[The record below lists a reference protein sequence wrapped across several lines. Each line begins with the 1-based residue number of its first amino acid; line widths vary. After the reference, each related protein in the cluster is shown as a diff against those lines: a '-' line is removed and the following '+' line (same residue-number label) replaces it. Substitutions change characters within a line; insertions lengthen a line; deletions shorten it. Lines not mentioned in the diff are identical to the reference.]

1 MSENQSDLNP
11 PPADSTEETTEVI
24 RPIVTPEPPPPPL
37 QPPSAAV
44 PPAPVPPLTPI
55 RRPGPPIGTIIL
67 GAILILVGL
76 GWLLQTTDVV
86 DFSLGIVLP
95 GALMLIGLGLIASAR
110 TGTHGGLIALGIIL
124 TVLLAA
130 ASFVNV
136 PLKGSVGDFTAN
148 PTSIQDV
155 KSEYDLIAGQQTID
169 LRDVA
174 FPSGETT
181 IKVRHGMG
189 QVNIWLP
196 RDVGAQVLW
205 KITAGEADVLGRT
218 QNGGFLDDQTST
230 TNYASAPTR
239 VRFDVELG
247 LGQIEVQQ

>member
-1 MSENQSDLNP
+1 MSENENDLRPSPSD
-11 PPADSTEETTEVI
+11 ATEETTEVI
-24 RPIVTPEPPPPPL
+24 RPIMPPESPPPPP
-37 QPPSAAV
+37 PPSPASV
-44 PPAPVPPLTPI
+44 PPAPVPPLAPI
-55 RRPGPPIGTIIL
+55 RRPGLPIGTIIL
-67 GAILILVGL
+67 GAILILVGV
-76 GWLLQTTDVV
+76 GWLLQTTDVL

-124 TVLLAA
+124 TALLAA

-136 PLKGSVGDFTAN
+136 PLKGSIGDFTAN

-155 KSEYDLIAGQQTID
+155 KSEYDLISGQKTID
-169 LRDVA
+169 LRDVT

-196 RDVGAQVLW
+196 RDVGAQVSW

-230 TNYASAPTR
+230 SGYGNAGSR
-239 VRFDVELG
+239 VRLDVELG